1 MHPFSAVKMHLSLLF
16 GLKVL
21 RPLSAPSLSVLSS
34 PLCPHIRSSRHRL
47 MPHSSPSSLH
57 WTTSLRA
64 ATSSHPILFLSVLP
78 HPQLDFTPPPLP
90 FFTPHI
96 ALLSSFH
103 IQQSG
108 PSGGGFGGGWVV
120 LNSLLRIHATRRWEV
135 TGRVGSFS
143 PPPLAQCF
151 VFSFPLHIVRLLCS
165 DVRRFFFA
173 KDG

>member
-34 PLCPHIRSSRHRL
+34 PLCPHIRSFRHRL

-78 HPQLDFTPPPLP
+78 HPQLDFTPPPCPSSLP
-90 FFTPHI
+90 TS
-96 ALLSSFH
+96 LSSPRFTSSSQDPRGVGCAELATSDSCDAPLGGH
-103 IQQSG
+103 RQSRL
-108 PSGGGFGGGWVV
+108 V
-120 LNSLLRIHATRRWEV
+120 
-135 TGRVGSFS
+135 FS
-143 PPPLAQCF
+143 PPVSS
-151 VFSFPLHIVRLLCS
+151 VFCLFISPAHRALNVFRCPA
-165 DVRRFFFA
+165 FFFCERWMRV
-173 KDG
+173 